1 MLNTDNSFLKMISSA
16 TGGTVI
22 NYSSRFSLSG
32 MTGTFPPKVEEGIKG
47 VTGTGGPPT
56 QNNVNN
62 NANAGAGG
70 AAGGFSVPYSLQT
83 GLTKY
88 APMQGRPGTKITA
101 KQASAQYPTSSV
113 NLAKTFL
120 PTPVQVTTMTMSG
133 TYALASSIENTVC
146 DILNKLKCVPLIKLQ
161 ASPAPP
167 PMNDM
172 QKYLNRWRD

>member
-1 MLNTDNSFLKMISSA
+1 
-16 TGGTVI
+16 
-22 NYSSRFSLSG
+22 
-32 MTGTFPPKVEEGIKG
+32 MTGTFPPNVEDGIKS
-47 VTGTGGPPT
+47 VTGTSGPAA

-62 NANAGAGG
+62 NPNAGAGG
-70 AAGGFSVPYSLQT
+70 AAGFSVPYTLQT

-88 APMQGRPGTKITA
+88 APMQGKPGTKITA
-101 KQASAQYPTSSV
+101 NKASAQYPTSSV
-113 NLAKTFL
+113 VLAKTFL
-120 PTPVQVTTMTMSG
+120 PTPVQVTTVTMSG

-146 DILNKLKCVPLIKLQ
+146 KSLDKSKIMALMGLQ

>member
-1 MLNTDNSFLKMISSA
+1 MISSA
-16 TGGTVI
+16 AGGTVV

-32 MTGTFPPKVEEGIKG
+32 MTGTFPPNVETGIKG
-47 VTGTGGPPT
+47 VTGTDGPAS
-56 QNNVNN
+56 QNNVKDV
-62 NANAGAGG
+62 ANAGGAG
-70 AAGGFSVPYSLQT
+70 AAGGASVPYTLQT
-83 GLTKY
+83 GLTRY
-88 APMQGRPGTKITA
+88 APMQGKPGTKITA

-113 NLAKTFL
+113 DLAKTFL

-133 TYALASSIENTVC
+133 TYALAASIENTVC
-146 DILNKLKCVPLIKLQ
+146 DITKKLQTAVLIGLQ

>member
-1 MLNTDNSFLKMISSA
+1 MISAA

-22 NYSSRFSLSG
+22 NYSSRFTLSG
-32 MTGTFPPKVEEGIKG
+32 MTGTFPPTVEDGIKG

-56 QNNVNN
+56 QNNINN
-62 NANAGAGG
+62 NATAGAGG
-70 AAGGFSVPYSLQT
+70 AAGASVAYTLQT

-88 APMQGRPGTKITA
+88 APMQGKPGTKITA
-101 KQASAQYPTSSV
+101 NKASAQYPTSAV

-120 PTPVQVTTMTMSG
+120 PTPVQVTTVTQSG

-146 DILNKLKCVPLIKLQ
+146 KSSNKHKIAALIRLQ